1 MKRIF
6 LTLFLLL
13 FSLTGINRVEA
24 QDTDYGSWVSFE
36 ASWEIFNNFDLEFE
50 EEIRIFKKLNEIQR
64 FSTSLGGVY
73 SLNKQLKTGF
83 GYAWLYR
90 HDVNDNFWVNKHRY
104 YLYITGKVIVGR
116 LKFSLRERFQS
127 TYYDQEVKRFDYS
140 PRNYLRSRLQAA
152 WDLKNCRAEP
162 YVSAEMHY
170 SLNNP
175 DGNEISNMRYT
186 LGVDFPLNKRLD
198 LDLFFRLDQEKN
210 VKKQDQLWLLGIAFE
225 LEL

>member
-6 LTLFLLL
+6 LIMFLSAPFL
-13 FSLTGINRVEA
+13 SVINQAEA

-36 ASWEIFNNFDLEFE
+36 ASREIFNNFDLEFE
-50 EEIRIFKKLNEIQR
+50 EEIRIFEKLSEIQR

-73 SLNKQLKTGF
+73 SLNKNLKAGL

-90 HDVNDNFWVNKHRY
+90 HDVNDDFWENRHRY
-104 YLYITGKVIVGR
+104 YLYVTGKVNVGR

-127 TYYDQEVKRFDYS
+127 TYYDQEVIGFDYS
-140 PRNYLRSRLQAA
+140 PQNYLRSRLQAA
-152 WDLKNCRAEP
+152 WDLKDCRAEP

-186 LGVDFPLNKRLD
+186 LGADFPLQERLD

-210 VKKQDQLWLLGIAFE
+210 VKKPDQLWLLGLAFK
-225 LEL
+225 LKL

>member
-6 LTLFLLL
+6 LTLILLAPFLSVL
-13 FSLTGINRVEA
+13 NQAKA

-36 ASWEIFNNFDLEFE
+36 ASREIFKNFDLEFE
-50 EEIRIFKKLNEIQR
+50 EEIRIFEKLSEIQR

-73 SLNKQLKTGF
+73 SLNKYLKTGF

-90 HDVNDNFWVNKHRY
+90 HDVNDNFWENRHRY
-104 YLYITGKVIVGR
+104 YLYVTGKLDVGR
-116 LKFSLRERFQS
+116 IEFSLRERFQS
-127 TYYDQEVKRFDYS
+127 SYYDQDVKGFYYS
-140 PRNYLRSRLQAA
+140 PQNYLLSSLQAA

-175 DGNEISNMRYT
+175 KENEISNMRYT
-186 LGVDFPLNKRLD
+186 LGADFPLLDKLD

-210 VKKQDQLWLLGIAFE
+210 VKKPDQLWLIGIAFK
-225 LEL
+225 LKL